1 MSMSKVACE
10 KLLERAH
17 LMGMDAGRDASV
29 TPMIVGS
36 PSTPFGSDID
46 YSKKTYFVEGGA
58 CGFAGV
64 VIKPARGK
72 FVSYLKSIG
81 IGNKHYYGG
90 YYVSVR
96 EFGQSLARKE
106 AYAEAY
112 ARVLSEEGMSC
123 YVDSRMD

>member
-17 LMGMDAGRDASV
+17 LMGMDAGRSVGV
-29 TPMIVGS
+29 TPMVVG
-36 PSTPFGSDID
+36 TPTTVFGSEID
-46 YSKKTYFVEGGA
+46 YSKKTYFVEGGV

-90 YYVSVR
+90 YYVSVH
-96 EFGQSLARKE
+96 EFGQSLTRKE
-106 AYAEAY
+106 AYADAY
-112 ARVLSEEGMSC
+112 AKVLGEAGMSC

>member
-1 MSMSKVACE
+1 MSVREE
-10 KLLERAH
+10 KLLEKAH
-17 LMGMDAGRDASV
+17 LMGMDAGRSVGV

-36 PSTPFGSDID
+36 PSTPFGNDVD
-46 YSKKTYFVEGGA
+46 YSKKTYFVESGV

-96 EFGQSLARKE
+96 EFGQSLTRKE
-106 AYAEAY
+106 AYASAY
-112 ARVLSEEGMSC
+112 AKVLSEVGMSC